1 MLVGALAE
9 NIKKEKTM
17 FEVIFY
23 GLGGQ
28 KLYVRKCDKG
38 DILPTMATLMQ
49 LYESEQGVYEYQR
62 NYAIQWRRIR
72 E

>member
-1 MLVGALAE
+1 
-9 NIKKEKTM
+9 M

-23 GLGGQ
+23 GLGGE
-28 KLYVRKCDKG
+28 KLYTRKCDKG

-49 LYESEQGVYEYQR
+49 LYESEHGKYEYQR
-62 NYAIQWRRIR
+62 EYAIQWRRIR

>member
-1 MLVGALAE
+1 
-9 NIKKEKTM
+9 M

-28 KLYVRKCDKG
+28 KLYTRKCDKG

-49 LYESEQGVYEYQR
+49 LYESEQGKYEYQR